1 MAIEKMKKLRL
12 MAIRPQKDA
21 LFRELTKLG
30 AIEVAEIQLSD
41 EEANAVT
48 PESGDVVKLKGQH
61 ATVTSALKTLDSHA
75 HITDGLLSA
84 KPLIPANDLLE
95 AEKAESAI
103 KIAEEIERNADI
115 IKRANA
121 EISRQGNIAESLV
134 PWQSLDMP
142 LEYTGSSTTAAIMG
156 MIPAD
161 YPFAEVEA
169 ALEKASELSQLYLV
183 SSDSKLQYVVLICYK
198 EEQAAALEAVRAYGF
213 AVASLSGMT
222 GTPQENI
229 NLCKQTVE
237 KLEKEK
243 ADADAAIVAFADKR
257 DELKLGADV
266 LATDISRAE
275 ADDKLCGLGSTFI
288 MQGWIL
294 ERKVPEFEAI
304 CEKYDCAWELED
316 PKEEEY
322 PDVPVKLRNNKFTNA
337 LNMVTNMYSLP
348 AYDGVDPNPLMAPF
362 FILFFGLMMADMGY
376 GALMI
381 IGAIVALK
389 KIKPREGTLVFCQLL
404 LYAGISTFICGAL
417 TGGLFGDSL
426 VQLGKVLGKPEGWG
440 ELPSLFT
447 PTGNTVQVLIGSL
460 VLGLIHMNVGM
471 VVNFVGRWK
480 RGEYMDAIFE
490 EGALWVTLIGAIL
503 FAVPKLVASA
513 PAALGTVGK
522 IVLIVGLVMVFYGG
536 SRASEGVGG
545 KILSIFVTLY
555 NQATGWFGDILSY
568 CRIMA
573 LMLAGSVIATV
584 FNTIGA
590 MTGSV
595 LVYVLIFIIGHVLNF
610 LLNLLSCYVHD
621 LRLQCLE
628 YFGKFYKDGGRAFN
642 PMSVKTKYH
651 DIEISKN

>member
-30 AIEVAEIQLSD
+30 AIEVAELELT
-41 EEANAVT
+41 EEE
-48 PESGDVVKLKGQH
+48 ESTVNREGGDAVKLKGQY
-61 ATVTSALKTLDSHA
+61 ATVTSALKTLDAHA
-75 HITDGLLSA
+75 HLKDALLKP
-84 KPLIPANDLLE
+84 KPLIAAGDLLQE
-95 AEKAESAI
+95 DKAGDAI
-103 KIAEEIERNADI
+103 CIAEEIERNADI
-115 IKRANA
+115 IKRVNA
-121 EISRQGNIAESLV
+121 EISRQGTIGESLV
-134 PWQSLDMP
+134 PWQTLDMP
-142 LEYTGSSTTAAIMG
+142 LEYTGSESTAAIMG
-156 MIPAD
+156 MIPVD

-183 SSDSKLQYVVLICYK
+183 SDDGKLQYVVLVCYK
-198 EEQAAALEAVRAYGF
+198 QEQAAALEAVRAFGF
-213 AVASLSGMT
+213 AVASLGGMT

-229 NLCKQTVE
+229 ELCKQNVE
-237 KLEKEK
+237 KLGKEK
-243 ADADAAIVAFADKR
+243 ADAEAAIVAFADKR
-257 DELKLGADV
+257 DLLKLGSDI

-275 ADDKLCGLGSTFI
+275 ADEKLFGLDSTLI

-294 ERKVPEFEAI
+294 ADKVPEFEAI

-376 GALMI
+376 GALMV
-381 IGAIVALK
+381 IGAIVAMK
-389 KIKPREGTLVFCQLL
+389 KMKPREGTLVFCQLL

-417 TGGLFGDSL
+417 TGGFFGDAL
-426 VQLGKVLGKPEGWG
+426 VQLGVVLGKPEGWG
-440 ELPSLFT
+440 TLPSLFT
-447 PTGNTVQVLIGSL
+447 PTGSTVEVLIGSL

-471 VVNFVGRWK
+471 VVNFVQRWK

-503 FAVPKLVASA
+503 FAVPKLAAGA
-513 PAALGTVGK
+513 PTALGTVGK

-536 SRASEGVGG
+536 SRGSEGVGG
-545 KILSIFVTLY
+545 KILSVFVTLY

>member
-30 AIEVAEIQLSD
+30 AIEVAEVELTE
-41 EEANAVT
+41 EEANAVSR
-48 PESGDVVKLKGQH
+48 ESGDAIKLRGQH
-61 ATVTSALKTLDSHA
+61 ATVTSALKTLDAHA
-75 HITDGLLSA
+75 HLKDALLSP
-84 KPLIPANDLLE
+84 KPLVAAVALLE
-95 AEKAESAI
+95 NDKADEAVS
-103 KIAEEIERNADI
+103 IAEEIESYADT

-121 EISRQGNIAESLV
+121 EISRQGTVMESLA
-134 PWQSLDMP
+134 PWKSLDMP
-142 LEYTGSSTTAAIMG
+142 IDYSGSESTVAIMG
-156 MIPAD
+156 TFPMD
-161 YPFAEVEA
+161 NTFATVEA

-183 SSDSKLQYVVLICYK
+183 SRDDKLHYVVLVCHK
-198 EEQAAALEAVRAYGF
+198 SEQQAALEAVRAYGF
-213 AVASLSGMT
+213 AVASLGGMT

-229 NLCKQTVE
+229 DLCKQTVDQL
-237 KLEKEK
+237 KKEK
-243 ADADAAIVAFADKR
+243 ADADAAIVAYADKR
-257 DELKLGADV
+257 ELLKLGADV

-275 ADDKLCGLGSTFI
+275 ADDKIYRMDSTII

-294 ERKVPEFEAI
+294 ASKVSDFEAI
-304 CEKYDCAWELED
+304 CDKYDCAWELED

-376 GALMI
+376 GALMV
-381 IGAIVALK
+381 IGAIVAMK
-389 KIKPREGTLVFCQLL
+389 KMKPREGTQVFCQLL
-404 LYAGISTFICGAL
+404 LYSGISTFICGAL

-426 VQLGKVLGKPEGWG
+426 VQLGVVLGKPEGWG
-440 ELPSLFT
+440 TLPCLFT
-447 PTGNTVQVLIGSL
+447 PTGNTVEILIGSL

-471 VVNFVGRWK
+471 VVNFVERWK

-490 EGALWVTLIGAIL
+490 EGALWVTLVGAIM
-503 FAVPKLVASA
+503 FAVPKLAKSA
-513 PAALGTVGK
+513 PAALGSVGK
-522 IVLIVGLVMVFYGG
+522 IVLIAGLVMVFYGG
-536 SRASEGVGG
+536 SRGAKGVGG
-545 KILSIFVTLY
+545 KILSVFVTMY

-590 MTGSV
+590 MTGSI
-595 LVYVLIFIIGHVLNF
+595 LVYIFIFAIGHTLNF
-610 LLNLLSCYVHD
+610 LLNLLGCYVHD

-642 PMSVKTKYH
+642 PMSVKTNYH
-651 DIEISKN
+651 DIEISN

>member
-30 AIEVAEIQLSD
+30 AIEVAELELS
-41 EEANAVT
+41 EEERNAVRR
-48 PESGDVVKLKGQH
+48 ESGEAIKLK
-61 ATVTSALKTLDSHA
+61 AELAAVMNALKTLDAHA
-75 HITDGLLSA
+75 HLKDALLSP
-84 KPLIPANDLLE
+84 KPLIAAGELLE
-95 AEKAESAI
+95 SEKAREAI
-103 KIAEEIERNADI
+103 SIAGEIERNADI

-121 EISRQGNIAESLV
+121 EISRQGTVAETLV
-134 PWQSLDMP
+134 PWNTLDMP
-142 LEYTGSSTTAAIMG
+142 LEMSGTQTTAVIMG
-156 MIPAD
+156 TIPAD
-161 YPFAEVEA
+161 HSLSDVEA
-169 ALEKASELSQLYLV
+169 ALWKASELSQLYPV
-183 SSDSKLQYVVLICYK
+183 SEDDKLRYVVLICYK
-198 EEQAAALEAVRAYGF
+198 TEQQAALDAVRAFGF
-213 AVASLSGMT
+213 ASASLGGMT
-222 GTPQENI
+222 GTAQENI
-229 NLCKQTVE
+229 ELCRKTVE
-237 KLEKEK
+237 KLNKDK

-257 DELKLGADV
+257 DVLKLGADV

-275 ADDKLCGLGSTFI
+275 ADDKLCSMESTVI
-288 MQGWIL
+288 MQGWL
-294 ERKVPEFEAI
+294 LADKAAEFEAI
-304 CEKYDCAWELED
+304 CDKYDCAWELED
-316 PKEEEY
+316 PKEDEY

-376 GALMI
+376 GALMV
-381 IGAIVALK
+381 IGAIVAMK
-389 KIKPREGTLVFCQLL
+389 KMKPREGTQVFCQLL

-417 TGGLFGDSL
+417 TGGFFGDAL
-426 VQLGKVLGKPEGWG
+426 VQLGVVLGKPEGWG
-440 ELPSLFT
+440 TLPSLFT
-447 PTGNTVQVLIGSL
+447 PTGSTVEVLIGSL
-460 VLGLIHMNVGM
+460 ILGLIHMNVGM
-471 VVNFVGRWK
+471 VVNFVRRWK
-480 RGEYMDAIFE
+480 RKEYMDAIFE
-490 EGALWVTLIGAIL
+490 EGALWVTLIGAVL
-503 FAVPKLVASA
+503 FAVPKLLDTA

-522 IVLIVGLVMVFYGG
+522 IVLIIGLVMVFYGG
-536 SRASEGVGG
+536 SRSSEGVGG

-590 MTGSV
+590 MTGSI
-595 LVYVLIFIIGHVLNF
+595 LVYIFIFAIGHTLNF

-651 DIEISKN
+651 DIEISN

>member
-30 AIEVAEIQLSD
+30 AIEVAEVELTE
-41 EEANAVT
+41 EEANAVCR
-48 PESGDVVKLKGQH
+48 ESGDAIKLRGQH
-61 ATVTSALKTLDSHA
+61 ATVTSALKTLDAHA
-75 HITDGLLSA
+75 HLKDALLSP
-84 KPLIPANDLLE
+84 KPLIAAGTLLDNNKADE
-95 AEKAESAI
+95 AIS
-103 KIAEEIERNADI
+103 IAEEIERYADI

-121 EISRQGNIAESLV
+121 EISRQGTVAESLA
-134 PWQSLDMP
+134 PWKSLDMP
-142 LEYTGSSTTAAIMG
+142 IEVTGTESTVVIMG
-156 MIPAD
+156 TFPMD
-161 YPFAEVEA
+161 YTFAQVEA
-169 ALEKASELSQLYLV
+169 ALENASELSQLYLV
-183 SSDSKLQYVVLICYK
+183 SKDEKLHYVVLVCHK
-198 EEQAAALEAVRAYGF
+198 ADQQAALEAVRAYGF
-213 AVASLSGMT
+213 AVASLGGMT

-229 NLCKQTVE
+229 DLCNQAIE
-237 KLEKEK
+237 KLKNDK
-243 ADADAAIVAFADKR
+243 SDADAAIVAYADKR
-257 DELKLGADV
+257 ELLRLGADV

-275 ADDKLCGLGSTFI
+275 ADDKICSTDSTII

-294 ERKVPEFEAI
+294 ASKVSDFEAI
-304 CEKYDCAWELED
+304 CDKYDCAWELED
-316 PKEEEY
+316 PKEDEY

-348 AYDGVDPNPLMAPF
+348 SYDGVDPNPLMAPF

-376 GALMI
+376 GALMV
-381 IGAIVALK
+381 IGALIAMK
-389 KIKPREGTLVFCQLL
+389 KMKPREGTQVFCQLL
-404 LYAGISTFICGAL
+404 LYSGISTFICGAL

-426 VQLGKVLGKPEGWG
+426 VQLGVVLGKPEGWG
-440 ELPSLFT
+440 TLPSFFT
-447 PTGNTVQVLIGSL
+447 PTGNTVEILIGSL

-471 VVNFVGRWK
+471 VVNFVERWK
-480 RGEYMDAIFE
+480 RGEYMAAIFE

-503 FAVPKLVASA
+503 FVIPKLVKTA
-513 PAALGTVGK
+513 PAALGIVGK
-522 IVLIVGLVMVFYGG
+522 IVLIIGLVMVFYGG
-536 SRASEGVGG
+536 SREAEGVGG
-545 KILSIFVTLY
+545 KILSVFVTLY

-590 MTGSV
+590 MTGNI
-595 LVYVLIFIIGHVLNF
+595 LVYVLIFAIGHTLNF
-610 LLNLLSCYVHD
+610 LLNLLGCYVHD

-651 DIEISKN
+651 DIEISN

>member
-30 AIEVAEIQLSD
+30 AIEVAELELS
-41 EEANAVT
+41 EQEQNAVKR
-48 PESGDVVKLKGQH
+48 EIGDAVKLKAQY
-61 ATVTSALKTLDSHA
+61 ASVLSALKTLDSHA
-75 HITDGLLSA
+75 HLKDALLVP
-84 KPLIPANDLLE
+84 KPLVAAGELLDS
-95 AEKAESAI
+95 EKAEAALG
-103 KIAEEIERNADI
+103 IAQEIEKNADV
-115 IKRANA
+115 IKRVNA
-121 EISRQGNIAESLV
+121 ELSRQRSVGESLV
-134 PWQSLDMP
+134 PWQTLDMP
-142 LEYTGSSTTAAIMG
+142 LDHTGSEQTAVIMG
-156 MIPAD
+156 TIPAD
-161 YPFAEVEA
+161 RQFAEVTA
-169 ALEKASELSQLYLV
+169 ALEEASALSELFLV
-183 SSDSKLQYVVLICYK
+183 SEDDKLRYTVLVCHK
-198 EEQAAALEAVRAYGF
+198 TEQAAALEAVRAFGF
-213 AVASLSGMT
+213 AAASLGGLSGT
-222 GTPQENI
+222 AKENI
-229 NLCKQTVE
+229 ELCKETAE

-243 ADADAAIVAFADKR
+243 ADADKAIVAFADRR
-257 DELKLGADV
+257 DVLKLGADV

-275 ADDKLCGLGSTFI
+275 ADEKLCGLDSTLI

-294 ERKVPEFEAI
+294 ANKVPEFEAI
-304 CEKYDCAWELED
+304 CEKYDCAWEIED

-376 GALMI
+376 GALMV
-381 IGAIVALK
+381 IGAIVAMK
-389 KIKPREGTLVFCQLL
+389 KMKPREGTLVFCQLL

-417 TGGLFGDSL
+417 TGGFFGDAL
-426 VQLGKVLGKPEGWG
+426 VQLGVVLGKPEGWG
-440 ELPSLFT
+440 TLPSLFT
-447 PTGNTVQVLIGSL
+447 PTGSTVEVLIGSL

-471 VVNFVGRWK
+471 VVNFVQRWK
-480 RGEYMDAIFE
+480 RKEYMDAIFE

-503 FAVPKLVASA
+503 FAVPKLAENA

-522 IVLIVGLVMVFYGG
+522 IVLIIGLVMVFYGG
-536 SRASEGVGG
+536 SRGSEGVGG

-595 LVYVLIFIIGHVLNF
+595 LIYVLIFIIGHVLNF

-651 DIEISKN
+651 DIEIN